1 MLSDVMC
8 FDQASP
14 KHYSYREDTT
24 LWVPGAPQGQCFL
37 RDQTVGIPPKETEY
51 SDSLDLMQT
60 CSHSTIHVQP
70 HDLVWFLVDPHL
82 LSKMTTPPWVRESLR
97 EAPVAVVRRAP
108 QDGRQIP
115 IGIRGV
121 SRSQRFAAAIS
132 VSSVARMIPPELL
145 LCEHCMP
152 RRSRYAVIPALRAFQ
167 IVLERWRLM
176 EYVWG
181 PTGSVGFEL
190 GTGCEV
196 VTPKSDLD
204 LIIRVPNKLSR
215 DDAKLMLA
223 ELSEIGAPVDVQL
236 ETPNGAIAMKEYCA
250 TEQGREIL
258 LRTINGPI
266 LVLDPWNT
274 NLGGQ

>member
-1 MLSDVMC
+1 
-8 FDQASP
+8 
-14 KHYSYREDTT
+14 
-24 LWVPGAPQGQCFL
+24 
-37 RDQTVGIPPKETEY
+37 
-51 SDSLDLMQT
+51 MQT
-60 CSHSTIHVQP
+60 DPHSAIHVHP
-70 HDLVWFLVDPHL
+70 HDLVWFLVGPHL
-82 LSKMTTPPWVRESLR
+82 LPKMTTPPWVRESLR

-121 SRSQRFAAAIS
+121 SRDQRFAAAIPA
-132 VSSVARMIPPELL
+132 SSVVRRIPPERL
-145 LCEHCMP
+145 LCERCVP
-152 RRSRYAVIPALRAFQ
+152 RRSRYAEIPALRAFQ
-167 IVLERWRLM
+167 IVLERWGRM
-176 EYVWG
+176 EHVWG

-196 VTPKSDLD
+196 VTPESDLD

-223 ELSEIGAPVDVQL
+223 ELSEIGVSVDVQL
-236 ETPNGAIAMKEYCA
+236 ETPDGVIAMKEYCS

-274 NLGGQ
+274 SRGEQR